1 MHRRFRDFFFLD
13 KQLRKFFNRVSLPQL
28 PPRRFL
34 KNEKTPGFVEER
46 RDLLEAYLQRLVKIQ
61 PIWGRN
67 DIVLFLDSEVSHM
80 PAKFQLSYGSSN
92 GGQPANRRASLST
105 MFRSASV
112 DDSSPH
118 SRKSLPSSTLKRR
131 SFLGMLGVGNRNS
144 TSQEDGM
151 EFIQVPSS
159 KLLGNGSES
168 LPSEVDASHEPP
180 VEASPV
186 IVASTSTPDPTPATL
201 TRRSSVRR
209 KEPRIADDSGDGDEN
224 GRTSGEDS
232 IAANLAHSQ
241 FSMVCTVGIYLI
253 LFLMALAL
261 LNDLIKFVFSL
272 FK

>member
-1 MHRRFRDFFFLD
+1 
-13 KQLRKFFNRVSLPQL
+13 
-28 PPRRFL
+28 
-34 KNEKTPGFVEER
+34 
-46 RDLLEAYLQRLVKIQ
+46 
-61 PIWGRN
+61 
-67 DIVLFLDSEVSHM
+67 
-80 PAKFQLSYGSSN
+80 
-92 GGQPANRRASLST
+92 
-105 MFRSASV
+105 
-112 DDSSPH
+112 
-118 SRKSLPSSTLKRR
+118 
-131 SFLGMLGVGNRNS
+131 
-144 TSQEDGM
+144 M

-186 IVASTSTPDPTPATL
+186 IATSTSTPDPTPATL
-201 TRRSSVRR
+201 TRRSSVRG

-224 GRTSGEDS
+224 GRTSGEES

>member
-1 MHRRFRDFFFLD
+1 
-13 KQLRKFFNRVSLPQL
+13 
-28 PPRRFL
+28 
-34 KNEKTPGFVEER
+34 
-46 RDLLEAYLQRLVKIQ
+46 
-61 PIWGRN
+61 
-67 DIVLFLDSEVSHM
+67 
-80 PAKFQLSYGSSN
+80 
-92 GGQPANRRASLST
+92 
-105 MFRSASV
+105 
-112 DDSSPH
+112 
-118 SRKSLPSSTLKRR
+118 
-131 SFLGMLGVGNRNS
+131 
-144 TSQEDGM
+144 M

-186 IVASTSTPDPTPATL
+186 IVASTSTSTPDPTPATL

-232 IAANLAHSQ
+232 IAANFAHSQ